1 MMRSGSCL
9 ILCSTGGE
17 SGVFIIPISTQIP
30 TTSTLGGP
38 GFNQGVISYTVSVET
53 SGSANTFFC
62 LTDKK
67 QSMCVPRHVNLD
79 ALLWELCWVH
89 CIC

>member
-1 MMRSGSCL
+1 MVAVLHCVVQEESQECL
-9 ILCSTGGE
+9 L
-17 SGVFIIPISTQIP
+17 FRLISTQIP

-38 GFNQGVISYTVSVET
+38 GFNQGIISYTVSVET
-53 SGSANTFFC
+53 SGLANTFFC